1 MSRTTGRRWV
11 GQRALRGAAA
21 ASLALLAAGCAL
33 DRSAAPSEEAV
44 AGSPAR
50 PNPAPTAAA
59 PLIGRGNEPGW
70 RVAIGAAEIELITDY
85 GAGRATFPA
94 PAPERSGD
102 VTRYVVADADLTIT
116 FVARPCVD
124 TMSGMSYPFTV
135 TIERSEGV
143 LAGCGGEPA
152 ALLHGP
158 AWVVERIGGE
168 PVLGDAP
175 VTIEFGED
183 GRIAGLASC
192 NRYLA
197 TYELTGEGLSIAGGA
212 ATMMACAPALM
223 AQERRFL
230 DALDAVRRFEIAP
243 DGALVL
249 LADDGPQL
257 VARR

>member
-1 MSRTTGRRWV
+1 P
-11 GQRALRGAAA
+11 
-21 ASLALLAAGCAL
+21 AG
-33 DRSAAPSEEAV
+33 
-44 AGSPAR
+44 
-50 PNPAPTAAA
+50 PNPAPTASA

-158 AWVVERIGGE
+158 VWAVERIGDE

-212 ATMMACAPALM
+212 ATMMACARADGAGASLP
-223 AQERRFL
+223 RR
-230 DALDAVRRFEIAP
+230 AGRRAAVRDRARWRP
-243 DGALVL
+243 R
-249 LADDGPQL
+249 P
-257 VARR
+257 ARRRRAAAGGAAVMAGRGRMVPCAPGRGSWFGPPSR